1 MIIENQKELIA
12 CLNDKDETVPTD
24 INIRGGEKIW
34 IKEDF
39 ALKLTHSRLTELALQ
54 NHKFV
59 GSAKE
64 VLFDRIRNHRGLSW
78 LTLNGIMP
86 PEKLGH
92 YFYRTPLSNTLTK
105 LTLTRL
111 KLDENQCSLIRGAWR
126 FNHKLT
132 LLILDDLN
140 FEHDSRFSLN
150 FFALE
155 DTGIK
160 EFRLLYHD
168 LYGYECFC
176 IGNGLFSEKRHAKVP
191 NRQRVTLSLP
201 SSFPGVV
208 SCGARRLISQMEKS
222 TNTSY
227 LSTFRFFEEA
237 MYPKECVKF
246 VKNLIRKPGIIA
258 LLD

>member
-1 MIIENQKELIA
+1 MIIDNQEELIE
-12 CLNDKDETVPTD
+12 CLNDKNETVPTEM
-24 INIRGGEKIW
+24 NIRGGEKIR
-34 IKEDF
+34 INEEF
-39 ALKLTHSRLTELALQ
+39 ALKLTHSRLVELALQ
-54 NHKFV
+54 NHTFV
-59 GSAKE
+59 GNAKE

-86 PEKLGH
+86 PDKLGR
-92 YFYRTPLSNTLTK
+92 YFYRTPLSNMLTK

-111 KLDENQCSLIRGAWR
+111 KLNVNQCSLIRGAWR
-126 FNHKLT
+126 FNKSLT
-132 LLILDDLN
+132 LLILENLN

-155 DTGIK
+155 DTVIK
-160 EFRLLYHD
+160 EFSLLYHD

-191 NRQRVTLSLP
+191 NNQRATLSLP
-201 SSFPGVV
+201 DTFPGVV

-237 MYPKECVKF
+237 MYPKECVEF
-246 VKNLIRKPGIIA
+246 VKNLIRKPGIMA